1 MQVNKIET
9 TKKLKMLEMQAE
21 MLKTSKKKYDITDK
35 EISSLADDTRY
46 VLIHSVI
53 LIIFLYFQKPKGLM
67 QSIYWKIKLN
77 QYWLFISPLSNRVYS
92 SVGRMFVLSTLP
104 DVHTELV
111 SKQSKCD
118 DLLKSLDDKKEF
130 LLKCSKEQEDSL
142 RELVQQRKEAT
153 ANWIK

>member
-9 TKKLKMLEMQAE
+9 TKKLKMLEIQAE

-35 EISSLADDTRY
+35 EVSNLAADTRLVFTLSQFIMLFFCFVY
-46 VLIHSVI
+46 VPILKCIGRLRNEVI
-53 LIIFLYFQKPKGLM
+53 FMRIIYLL
-67 QSIYWKIKLN
+67 LC
-77 QYWLFISPLSNRVYS
+77 ISRVFS

-104 DVHTELV
+104 DVHNELV

-118 DLLKSLDDKKEF
+118 EIMKSLDDKKEF

-153 ANWIK
+153 AN

>member
-1 MQVNKIET
+1 MQVNRIET
-9 TKKLKMLEMQAE
+9 AKKLKMLEVQAE

-35 EISSLADDTRY
+35 EVSNLAADTRLVFTLSIHIVVFGFVY
-46 VLIHSVI
+46 VSILKCIGRLRNEVIFMRIIH
-53 LIIFLYFQKPKGLM
+53 LLLC
-67 QSIYWKIKLN
+67 
-77 QYWLFISPLSNRVYS
+77 ISRVFS

-104 DVHTELV
+104 DVHNELV

-118 DLLKSLDDKKEF
+118 EIMKSLDDKKEF

-153 ANWIK
+153 AN